1 MAAPPPLLVLAVVL
15 LGRVVPG
22 RALVRRLHVELVL
35 VRDVRI
41 GLLRVL
47 GHFCSFRSR
56 SFTAGPWITRP
67 VTSKRE
73 PWHGQ
78 SHERSAEFHCT
89 WQPRWVHTAE
99 TACSV
104 PSSLR

>member
-1 MAAPPPLLVLAVVL
+1 MAAPPPLLVLAGVL
-15 LGRVVPG
+15 LRRVVPG

-35 VRDVRI
+35 VRNVRI

-47 GHFCSFRSR
+47 CHFCSFRSR

>member
-1 MAAPPPLLVLAVVL
+1 MAPPGALLVLVVVL
-15 LGRVVPG
+15 LRRIVPR
-22 RALVRRLHVELVL
+22 RALVRRLDVELVL
-35 VRDVRI
+35 VWHVRI

-47 GHFCSFRSR
+47 CHFCSFRSR
-56 SFTAGPWITRP
+56 SFPAGPWITRP

-73 PWHGQ
+73 PWQGQ

-89 WQPRWVHTAE
+89 WQPRWVQTAD
-99 TACSV
+99 TACIV